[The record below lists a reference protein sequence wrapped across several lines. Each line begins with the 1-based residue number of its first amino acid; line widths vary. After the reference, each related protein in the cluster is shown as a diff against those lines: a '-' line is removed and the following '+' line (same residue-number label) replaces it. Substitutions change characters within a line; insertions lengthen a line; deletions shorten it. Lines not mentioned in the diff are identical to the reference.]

1 MTYVLSDI
9 HGKLRRFRSILEQIR
24 PGPED
29 TLYVLGDVIDRHPDG
44 IRILQALT
52 ASPFVRMI
60 PGNHEDMML
69 SALTMRVDPDDY
81 WSVQMRRDALTLW
94 YHNGG
99 RVTHDAMDQ
108 LDGAERREIF
118 RFLRSLPNEYRVTV
132 NGRTYLLVHGAPRE
146 LCPVG
151 EDQHEFTVWER
162 LTVDALMPEGV
173 TVIFGHTPTLEYQP
187 DNPLKI
193 LDGNRMFGIDC
204 GSGFPDGWP
213 ERGRLACLRLEDNEI
228 GIRRKYHPD
237 KGKLAVC
244 DY

>member
-9 HGKLRRFRSILEQIR
+9 HGNLRLYREIMEQINLQ
-24 PGPED
+24 PED
-29 TLYVLGDVIDRHPDG
+29 TIYVLGDVIDRHPDG
-44 IRILQALT
+44 ITILEELMAMPNTKLLL
-52 ASPFVRMI
+52 
-60 PGNHEDMML
+60 GNHEDMML

-108 LDGAERREIF
+108 LDGTERREIF

-146 LCPVG
+146 LCPGG

-173 TVIFGHTPTLEYQP
+173 TVIFGHTPTMEYQP

-193 LDGNRMFGIDC
+193 WYGNRMIGIDC

-213 ERGRLACLRLEDNEI
+213 ERRRLACLRLEDNEI

-237 KGKLAVC
+237 QGKLAVC
-244 DY
+244 DS

>member
-9 HGKLRRFRSILEQIR
+9 HGNLRLYREIMEQINLQ
-24 PGPED
+24 PED
-29 TLYVLGDVIDRHPDG
+29 TIYVLGDVIDRHPDG
-44 IRILQALT
+44 ITILEELMAMPNTKLLL
-52 ASPFVRMI
+52 
-60 PGNHEDMML
+60 GNHEDMML

-146 LCPVG
+146 LCPGG

-193 LDGNRMFGIDC
+193 WYGNRMIGIDC

-237 KGKLAVC
+237 QGKLAVC
-244 DY
+244 DS

>member
-9 HGKLRRFRSILEQIR
+9 HGNLRLYREIMEQINLQ
-24 PGPED
+24 PED
-29 TLYVLGDVIDRHPDG
+29 TIYVLGDVIDRHPDG
-44 IRILQALT
+44 ITILEELMAMPNAKLLL
-52 ASPFVRMI
+52 
-60 PGNHEDMML
+60 GNHEDMML

-151 EDQHEFTVWER
+151 DDPHEFTVWER

-193 LDGNRMFGIDC
+193 WYGNRMIGIDC

-228 GIRRKYHPD
+228 GIRRKYRPD
-237 KGKLAVC
+237 QGKLAVC
-244 DY
+244 DS